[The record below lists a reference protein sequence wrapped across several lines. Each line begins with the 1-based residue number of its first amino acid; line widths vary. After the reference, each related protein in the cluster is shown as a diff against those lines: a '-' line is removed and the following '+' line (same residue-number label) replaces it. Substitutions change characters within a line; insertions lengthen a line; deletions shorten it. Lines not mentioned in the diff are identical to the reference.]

1 MKSSCVVKKW
11 STYKSSLPGL
21 SQDWID
27 LSFHGSKK
35 TKSIYIYIYT
45 YIFNQVNEFKSHFAW
60 SYFEMLWW
68 KNLRRLLIIFS
79 ISKALLKV
87 INFIFKDVGIFQPF
101 SPNTTY
107 VDYKFLWGHFLD
119 HIFVCVCVEMLW

>member
-1 MKSSCVVKKW
+1 M
-11 STYKSSLPGL
+11 
-21 SQDWID
+21 
-27 LSFHGSKK
+27 SKK
-35 TKSIYIYIYT
+35 RTKKDSKWKVHVLLKNGQPASRPYPDFHRIELTCLFMGPKKPDPYIYIYI

-101 SPNTTY
+101 SPNTTMQIINFY
-107 VDYKFLWGHFLD
+107 
-119 HIFVCVCVEMLW
+119 EATT